1 LILTHEQIGRTPKD
15 RHDEQHDICLPFW
28 VHNYSLPSDD
38 RIAQIER
45 IIRQKFKKIGSGTYC
60 LLQSIRVLLI
70 VPDKHPLAQFNEVRF
85 DQIKEEMFIMPKK
98 SCDNDVRRI
107 LKENN
112 VTPRPQ

>member
-1 LILTHEQIGRTPKD
+1 
-15 RHDEQHDICLPFW
+15 
-28 VHNYSLPSDD
+28 
-38 RIAQIER
+38 
-45 IIRQKFKKIGSGTYC
+45 
-60 LLQSIRVLLI
+60 VLLI

-112 VTPRPQ
+112 VTPPSPIIFAFLAWKVIIIAQLVLLLYPLQTCPQQRESLLHIFNRVYMSLNGAPLISAISYSN